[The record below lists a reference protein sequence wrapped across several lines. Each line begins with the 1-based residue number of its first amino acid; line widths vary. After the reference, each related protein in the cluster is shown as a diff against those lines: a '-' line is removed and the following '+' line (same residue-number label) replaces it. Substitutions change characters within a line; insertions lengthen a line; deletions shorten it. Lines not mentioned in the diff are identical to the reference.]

1 MANIAIAR
9 LSLDFFIERF
19 SLQARLRRRTI
30 ALPVPSHTER
40 LWKSAA
46 CL

>member
-19 SLQARLRRRTI
+19 SLQAGLRCRRI
-30 ALPVPSHTER
+30 AMPVPTRME
-40 LWKSAA
+40 
-46 CL
+46 